1 MSENSLEDFSDV
13 LKKLGVNILFC
24 QKLVSVELQKY
35 LFVLSIQDREI
46 LVIERLAFGNSQ
58 LLARITKKL
67 PISSIFLIKQCEISQ
82 ICVEN
87 MRINNNDY
95 LVVGSDKVICVL
107 CFTIFEEEYRFIQH
121 IFRVSYKVRTTQ
133 VLFSYF
139 INKTKLK
146 KLKKIDWELPSQ
158 IEKSLLKLLT
168 QMPKTPLILEFLD
181 ISLMNFCRC
190 SDIDLSS
197 VNKNTK

>member
-1 MSENSLEDFSDV
+1 M
-13 LKKLGVNILFC
+13 FC

-181 ISLMNFCRC
+181 ISFDSMMNFCRC